1 LGQRLSVFAPG
12 VEGLGLPSSC
22 LASGLG
28 LFSFRFR
35 VWAEFLWVSDT
46 NMLAWTLT
54 ETQTQT
60 DTQTPG
66 KAV

>member
-1 LGQRLSVFAPG
+1 M
-12 VEGLGLPSSC
+12 
-22 LASGLG
+22 
-28 LFSFRFR
+28 FSFRFR